1 MTTYNRMTLADRIII
16 HTQIELHSSFAS
28 IALSI
33 NRNATSIAREV
44 KNYAVPLNTFGL
56 GRNVKNRCIHRI
68 DCKRQGLCAGMTFK
82 CRNRYCSRCAKQN
95 CSQNCPDYE
104 EEHCSKLNNPPYVC
118 NGCPTKSRCPLMKKI
133 YDARQANEAAL
144 SKRTESRSGLNMTEE
159 ELAEFD
165 SLISARLKKG
175 QSVHHIFTSSPG
187 IFSISEKQA
196 YNLIKNGLVKAKPI
210 DLPRMI
216 RMKPRVRKSKELKVD
231 KNCRI
236 GRTYDDYQNY
246 LNAHPDEA
254 VLQGDTVE
262 GVKGGKCI
270 LTLTWASWDFQL
282 GFLRDHNNSA
292 SVTAIVDHLYE
303 LLGEELFHQV
313 FPSVW
318 LLDNGA
324 EFSDPKEIEK
334 YGILV
339 FYCDPSAPYQK
350 GACENTHEHFRRIC
364 PKGTSFNDFT
374 QEQIDLIFSQ
384 TNSIYRKKLNDHCP
398 YDLFSHLCA
407 SGIDVKKIFNI
418 SWVDPKAVELTPSL
432 LSGFRRS
439 LDKNKL

>member
-1 MTTYNRMTLADRIII
+1 MATLYYYKFNNYYNRKLKRFSSLSEYQSFMVFAETGNNLNFNPNDGVNTQVTAGRQENPYNVVADYCIYSEDNSNITSRWFIIEASRNRGNQYKISLRRDLLADFYDSW
-16 HTQIELHSSFAS
+16 TQSDCFVEKAILPDDSPFIYNQEQITTNQIKTDEVELKDDTKMAWICGF
-28 IALSI
+28 I
-33 NRNATSIAREV
+33 NRESPETQ
-44 KNYAVPLNTFGL
+44 VP
-56 GRNVKNRCIHRI
+56 I
-68 DCKRQGLCAGMTFK
+68 
-82 CRNRYCSRCAKQN
+82 
-95 CSQNCPDYE
+95 
-104 EEHCSKLNNPPYVC
+104 
-118 NGCPTKSRCPLMKKI
+118 KS
-133 YDARQANEAAL
+133 A
-144 SKRTESRSGLNMTEE
+144 
-159 ELAEFD
+159 
-165 SLISARLKKG
+165 
-175 QSVHHIFTSSPG
+175 
-187 IFSISEKQA
+187 
-196 YNLIKNGLVKAKPI
+196 VKADITK
-210 DLPRMI
+210 L
-216 RMKPRVRKSKELKVD
+216 
-231 KNCRI
+231 
-236 GRTYDDYQNY
+236 TYDDYQKY
-246 LNAHPDEA
+246 LKEHPDEA
-254 VLQGDTVE
+254 ILQGDTVE

-303 LLGEELFHQV
+303 LLGEEPFHQV

-418 SWVDPKAVELTPSL
+418 SWVDPKEVELTPSL